1 MKRQYLLLSGLV
13 LIAVAAA
20 FFLGRAGVSEHSIAS
35 ANAGAAVPAQS
46 EDKTAIK
53 KASLPA
59 AAKHSV
65 ATIDKSTPLP
75 PAGTPLRDTFADL
88 QARADS
94 GDAAAAS
101 RLFRDLNNC
110 SRLPNLLWRIA
121 GATDRITAQ
130 KTEGL
135 NVPQLR
141 TFQMQLD
148 GVEMRQREAQKI
160 KDLCAGVDDGM
171 LGDLGASLAQAAQLG
186 DVDARAC
193 YLGRGPTYD
202 ARSMLDR
209 PDAIQSYR
217 SSAQSMIDAGIAAG
231 DWRVV
236 NLLKSAYEP
245 GAQGLL
251 AGLVGA
257 DQALYYRY
265 LKLYRLGAEQFRVA
279 DLDRQLAAAA
289 VGLKPEQ
296 VSAADEWAQTTL
308 QNNFNNPSTAVTPQ
322 GWDPCAFP

>member
-1 MKRQYLLLSGLV
+1 MKRQYLFLSGFV

-20 FFLGRAGVSEHSIAS
+20 FFLWRAGVSEKGVAL
-35 ANAGAAVPAQS
+35 ANAGTAVPRHL
-46 EDKTAIK
+46 EDKASEK
-53 KASLPA
+53 KSLPLA
-59 AAKHSV
+59 IAKPS
-65 ATIDKSTPLP
+65 ATFIDKGTSLP
-75 PAGTPLRDTFADL
+75 PPGTPLKDTFADL
-88 QARADS
+88 QARADA

-110 SRLPNLLWRIA
+110 SRLPTLLWRIA
-121 GATDRITAQ
+121 GATDRVTAQ
-130 KTEGL
+130 KTEGMS
-135 NVPQLR
+135 VPQLR
-141 TFQMQLD
+141 TYQMQLD

-202 ARSMLDR
+202 PRSMLDR

-251 AGLVGA
+251 AGLLGS
-257 DQALYYRY
+257 DQAMYYRY
-265 LKLYRLGAEQFRVA
+265 LKLYRLGAEQFRVV

-296 VSAADEWAQTTL
+296 ITAADEWAQTTV
-308 QNNFNNPSTAVTPQ
+308 QNNFSNPSTAVTPQ